1 MAKRLTKD
9 EWAAARILWESDNEQ
24 TDASISERY
33 GVSKQAVVQKRQ
45 RDQWQK
51 IGALHSAG
59 QRAQFMADSKSCQ
72 NIALGNIKSDSVD
85 LAVEIRADVIDRHR
99 GDWAEH
105 RKHFTVSS
113 ISDDFEMG
121 KKAKITAEMLKIRQE
136 GERKAY
142 GLDDVTNTP
151 STSIA
156 DAMAELAQRL
166 PR

>member
-1 MAKRLTKD
+1 MAKRLSKD
-9 EWAAARILWESDNEQ
+9 EWATARVMWESDQ
-24 TDASISERY
+24 SATDTSVAGVF
-33 GVSKQAVVQKRQ
+33 GVSKQAVEQQ
-45 RDQWQK
+45 RKKNNWQK
-51 IGALHSAG
+51 VGAIQNVSE
-59 QRAQFMADSKSCQ
+59 RAQFAADNLSK
-72 NIALGNIKSDSVD
+72 LGLDKQKASSIDS
-85 LAVEIRADVIDRHR
+85 AVEIRADVIDRHR

-156 DAMAELAQRL
+156 DALSELAQKL
-166 PR
+166 PG

>member
-1 MAKRLTKD
+1 MSRRLSKD
-9 EWAAARILWESDNEQ
+9 EWATARVMWESDQ
-24 TDASISERY
+24 SATDTSVAGVF
-33 GVSKQAVVQKRQ
+33 GVSKQAVEQQ
-45 RDQWQK
+45 RKKNNWQK
-51 IGALHSAG
+51 VGAIQNVSE
-59 QRAQFMADSKSCQ
+59 RAQFAADNLSK
-72 NIALGNIKSDSVD
+72 LGLDKQKASSIDS
-85 LAVEIRADVIDRHR
+85 AVEIRADVIDRHR

-142 GLDDVTNTP
+142 GLDDVTNAP

-156 DAMAELAQRL
+156 DALSELAQKL
-166 PR
+166 PG